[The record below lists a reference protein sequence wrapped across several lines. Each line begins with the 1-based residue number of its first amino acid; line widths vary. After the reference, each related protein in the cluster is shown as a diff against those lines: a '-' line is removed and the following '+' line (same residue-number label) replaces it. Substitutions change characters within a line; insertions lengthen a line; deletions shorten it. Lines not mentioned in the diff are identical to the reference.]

1 VPVRIIFMGTPDFA
15 VPILKYLLCSSELV
29 SESHVVAAYT
39 QPDKQ
44 AGRGRRVIMP
54 PVKRLAM
61 ENSILV
67 IQPETLKST
76 KILEEMA
83 GLRPELVVV
92 AAYGHILPQAILSL
106 PKFGCLNV
114 HPSLLPRHRGPSPVA
129 NAILC
134 GDESTGVT
142 IMLMDAGMDS
152 GPILAQRKV
161 NISPEDTTG
170 VLTSRLAKVGG
181 ELLLETLP
189 KWTSGKLEPRPQDE
203 REATYSKPISKN
215 DAEIDW
221 HLPAMK
227 LWLRLRAYNPWP
239 GCHTLWK
246 GKRLRVLAAV
256 ALSDVVKG
264 RVGEVVALPK
274 GISAQVGVVTGEGI
288 LGLCQIQLEGKR
300 QMSVKEFVLGQR
312 DFIGSIL
319 SSLV

>member
-1 VPVRIIFMGTPDFA
+1 MGTPDFA
-15 VPILKYLLCSSELV
+15 VPILKYLLCSAY
-29 SESHVVAAYT
+29 HVVAVYT

-44 AGRGRRVIMP
+44 AGRGRQVIMP

-61 ENSILV
+61 ANSILV

-83 GLRPELVVV
+83 GLRPALVVV

-114 HPSLLPRHRGPSPVA
+114 HPSLLPRHRGPSPIA
-129 NAILC
+129 EAILC
-134 GDESTGVT
+134 GDEGTGVT

-161 NISPEDTTG
+161 NISPEDTAG

-189 KWTSGKLEPRPQDE
+189 KWTSGKLEPRSQDE

-215 DAEIDW
+215 DGEIDW
-221 HLPAMK
+221 HFPAMK
-227 LWLRLRAYNPWP
+227 LWLQLRAYNPWP

>member
-1 VPVRIIFMGTPDFA
+1 MPVRIIFMGTPDFA
-15 VPILKYLLCSSELV
+15 VPILKYLLCSAY
-29 SESHVVAAYT
+29 HVVAVYT

-44 AGRGRRVIMP
+44 AGRGRQVIMP

-61 ENSILV
+61 VNSILV

-114 HPSLLPRHRGPSPVA
+114 HPSLLPRHRGPSPIA
-129 NAILC
+129 EAILC
-134 GDESTGVT
+134 GDEGTGVT

-161 NISPEDTTG
+161 NISPEDTAG

-189 KWTSGKLEPRPQDE
+189 KWTSGKLEPRSQDE

-227 LWLRLRAYNPWP
+227 LWLQLRAYNPWP

-246 GKRLRVLAAV
+246 GKRLRVLAAI